1 MATLRVLGAACPT
14 EAAVARG
21 AGTAVV
27 EGGIANT
34 GAADDVGTAEDVGV
48 DDDVGTADGVAVA
61 DAVGVAI
68 VSDAGRIDAVCFLG
82 GSEAAPM
89 MMTNKASR
97 TVTAPLVLGW
107 RRHQSQA
114 RRKKTTVPPEC
125 GSQSNRGGTLRSSLK
140 EVEEKAHRIPSR
152 GKIWCVH

>member
-1 MATLRVLGAACPT
+1 MGPEAVTLRVLGAACST

-21 AGTAVV
+21 AGIAVVEAGIAVV

-34 GAADDVGTAEDVGV
+34 GAADDVGTA
-48 DDDVGTADGVAVA
+48 DGV
-61 DAVGVAI
+61 AVGVAI

-82 GSEAAPM
+82 GSEVAPM
-89 MMTNKASR
+89 MMNKASR